1 MSNIKDL
8 PMIMV
13 LVSYFSRYETR
24 RTDAR
29 RVTTKFFEID
39 RLPNFLRLD
48 TPLAIYR
55 LPNVLRYGTPFGR
68 LQGAAAP
75 PIEHF
80 VYK

>member
-1 MSNIKDL
+1 M
-8 PMIMV
+8 
-13 LVSYFSRYETR
+13 
-24 RTDAR
+24 
-29 RVTTKFFEID
+29 TTKFFEID